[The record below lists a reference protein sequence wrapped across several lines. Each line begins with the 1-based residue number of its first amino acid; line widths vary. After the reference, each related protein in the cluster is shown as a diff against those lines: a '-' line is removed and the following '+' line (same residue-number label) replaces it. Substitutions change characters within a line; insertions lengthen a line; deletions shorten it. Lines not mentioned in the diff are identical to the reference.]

1 MLSITNKIENK
12 IENKITNENENKNII
27 KIDINSNRTN
37 HFEESQ
43 YLDLIREI
51 LDKGEPRNDRT
62 GTGTKSIFAPTNIRF
77 KLEGN
82 VFPLLT
88 TKRVGLRMV
97 FEELIWFIRGQTDG
111 QILKDKGMKGYCFI
125 VLMSNNITE

>member
-1 MLSITNKIENK
+1 MLSTTNKMLSTTNKMLSTTNKNQIENKNKIE
-12 IENKITNENENKNII
+12 IE
-27 KIDINSNRTN
+27 INSTLHNRTN
-37 HFEESQ
+37 NFEESQ
-43 YLDLIREI
+43 YLDLIRDI
-51 LDKGEPRNDRT
+51 LDNGELRNDRT
-62 GTGTKSIFAPTNIRF
+62 GTGTKSIFAPTNLRF

-111 QILKDKGMKGYCFI
+111 QILKDKGMKGYCFW
-125 VLMSNNITE
+125 LF